1 MPVWVGI
8 FPIDINM
15 TNFYIYPIPNK
26 ELSMDNTNNDYPRVL
41 SATTIIGDKVVNTA
55 GEQLGSITE
64 LMIDL
69 DDGLIAY
76 AVLSFGGILG
86 MGNKLFAIPWE
97 ALTIDTESHN
107 VILDVDKEVLE
118 NAPGFDK
125 DNWPD
130 NAKYEAGWLLG
141 VYEYYGYSP
150 YWMPDE
156 EEDFQDQRENLS

>member
-1 MPVWVGI
+1 
-8 FPIDINM
+8 
-15 TNFYIYPIPNK
+15 
-26 ELSMDNTNNDYPRVL
+26 MDNMNNDYPRVL
-41 SATTIIGDKVVNTA
+41 SATTIIGDKVINTA
-55 GEQLGSITE
+55 GEQLGTIKE

-69 DDGLIAY
+69 DGGLIAY

-86 MGNKLFAIPWE
+86 MGDKLFAIPWE
-97 ALTIDTESHN
+97 AFTIDTDN
-107 VILDVDKEVLE
+107 RTFILNVDKEVLE

-156 EEDFQDQRENLS
+156 DEEDEFEDQSENLS

>member
-1 MPVWVGI
+1 
-8 FPIDINM
+8 M
-15 TNFYIYPIPNK
+15 TNYTDDFPH
-26 ELSMDNTNNDYPRVL
+26 VL
-41 SATTIIGDKVVNTA
+41 SASTLIGDKVLNTA
-55 GEQLGSITE
+55 GEHLGNIKE

-69 DDGLIAY
+69 DGGLIAY
-76 AVLSFGGILG
+76 AVLSFGGFLG
-86 MGNKLFAIPWE
+86 MGDKLFAIPWE
-97 ALTIDTESHN
+97 ALTVDTDNHS
-107 VILDVDKEVLE
+107 VILDVDKEVLK

-156 EEDFQDQRENLS
+156 DELEEQREKPR